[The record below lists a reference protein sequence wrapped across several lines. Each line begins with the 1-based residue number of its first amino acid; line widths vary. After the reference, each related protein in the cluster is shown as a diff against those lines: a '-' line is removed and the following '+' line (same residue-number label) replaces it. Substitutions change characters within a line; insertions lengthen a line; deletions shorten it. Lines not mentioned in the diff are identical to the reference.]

1 MLIVITTIFS
11 PGFCLTQSLFAKAD
25 VQLCVVHMQRSAKTH
40 LSKADALEFQ
50 QRWRAIKSSWN
61 LDVAQQQFEELC
73 DRFAK
78 SYPSFIAELRKKR
91 PHYLA
96 FLSYPESIRRSFSTT
111 NQVEAI
117 NNQLEIMR
125 RNSGGYF
132 HSEDT
137 LKLKLGLAIS
147 SLEEG
152 RWRSPG
158 RSVCAVL
165 HQLNA
170 MFQSRFEGAA

>member
-1 MLIVITTIFS
+1 MIF
-11 PGFCLTQSLFAKAD
+11 PGFYPSPKVCFPTPRFSSAPCTCK
-25 VQLCVVHMQRSAKTH
+25 RNAKTH
-40 LSKADALEFQ
+40 LSKADAVEFQ

-78 SYPSFIAELRKKR
+78 TYSSFIAELRKKR
-91 PHYLA
+91 QHYLA

-111 NQVEAI
+111 NIVEAI
-117 NNQLEIMR
+117 NGQWEIMR

-132 HSEDT
+132 HSEGT

-147 SLEEG
+147 SLEDLT
-152 RWRSPG
+152 S
-158 RSVCAVL
+158 A
-165 HQLNA
+165 
-170 MFQSRFEGAA
+170 